1 LPDAGRKEVDADG
14 PPNVE
19 WPGNTVTSGTVMNP
33 TVAGTRERFTPDE
46 RTFEQMSKE
55 RLMRAVAC
63 AGLSLVAAVLIAGRF
78 ERRSSAAPQSEKTA
92 EQEFKNIKVL
102 KGLPASQLFPLMQF
116 FTVSLGTKCDYCHVG
131 RDAKGEFHWESDDK
145 PEKNTAR
152 QMMQMVIALNHSQG
166 YGLDPGAVSCY
177 TCHLGHTRPTSL
189 PTLPLPE
196 PTPTASATPATP
208 RPRETPPT
216 VQQIYDKYVAAVG
229 GAEAASKF
237 QTIVFKG
244 TRGSAQGQWPFE
256 ATLQGP
262 DKFVMVTQVPKQGT
276 FISGLNGANGWV
288 SNPSLTRALSPS
300 ELKDAEHMAEG
311 FRLIKFTPTATMRSV
326 GRRKVGDL
334 DAYIV
339 IDRPSEGVSR
349 RYFFDAQTGLLRR
362 IMTLTQTMLSPLL
375 EQADFDDY
383 RDVDGVKIPFVFR
396 ISTVDANGS
405 TTRTVAEVRHGV
417 PVEDKVFVMPPAA
430 ATAPKP

>member
-1 LPDAGRKEVDADG
+1 
-14 PPNVE
+14 
-19 WPGNTVTSGTVMNP
+19 MNP
-33 TVAGTRERFTPDE
+33 TVTDSRERCTPDE

-78 ERRSSAAPQSEKTA
+78 ERRSSAAPQTEKTA
-92 EQEFKNIKVL
+92 EQEYKNIKVL
-102 KGLPASQLFPLMQF
+102 KGLPASQLIPLMQS
-116 FTVSLGTKCDYCHVG
+116 FTVSLGTNCNFCHVG

-152 QMMQMVIALNHSQG
+152 QMMQMVITLNHSQG

-177 TCHLGHTRPTSL
+177 TCHRGRTGPVSL

-196 PTPTASATPATP
+196 PTPAPTPIVTAGPTPTP

-216 VQQIYDKYVAAVG
+216 VQQIYDKYVAALG
-229 GAEAASKF
+229 GADAASKF

-244 TRGSAQGQWPFE
+244 TRDTAQGKWPFE
-256 ATLQGP
+256 ATLKGP
-262 DKFVMVTQVPKQGT
+262 DKFVMVTQVPQRGT
-276 FISGLNGANGWV
+276 FMSGLNGANGWV
-288 SNPSLTRALSPS
+288 SNPNLTRALTPS

-339 IDRPSEGVSR
+339 VDRPSEGVTR

-417 PVEDKVFVMPPAA
+417 AVEDKVFEMPPAA
-430 ATAPKP
+430 ATTPKP

>member
-1 LPDAGRKEVDADG
+1 M
-14 PPNVE
+14 
-19 WPGNTVTSGTVMNP
+19 T
-33 TVAGTRERFTPDE
+33 
-46 RTFEQMSKE
+46 KE
-55 RLMRAVAC
+55 RLMRAVVCAAWSVLAC
-63 AGLSLVAAVLIAGRF
+63 VMLAGRSAPA
-78 ERRSSAAPQSEKTA
+78 SSAAQQPQGDKPV
-92 EQEFKNIKVL
+92 EQTRKNIKVL
-102 KGLPASQLFPLMQF
+102 KGLPESQLFPLMNLVA
-116 FTVSLGTKCDYCHVG
+116 TSLGVKCDFCHVKQG
-131 RDAKGEFHWESDDK
+131 KDPKTGFDNWVWESDDK

-152 QMMQMVIALNHSQG
+152 QMMQMVLTLNHSQS
-166 YGLDPGAVSCY
+166 YGLDPGSVSCY
-177 TCHLGHTRPTSL
+177 TCHRGRTGPVSL

-196 PTPTASATPATP
+196 PTPAPTPTASATPATP

-229 GAEAASKF
+229 GADAASKF

-244 TRGSAQGQWPFE
+244 TRDSAQGHWPFE
-256 ATLQGP
+256 ATLKGS
-262 DKFVMVTQVPKQGT
+262 DKFVMVTQVPQRGT
-276 FISGLNGANGWV
+276 FSAGLSGANGWV
-288 SNPSLTRALSPS
+288 SNPGLTRALSPS
-300 ELKDAEHMAEG
+300 ELKDAQHIAEG
-311 FRLIKFTPTATMRSV
+311 FRLVKFTPTATMRSV

-396 ISTVDANGS
+396 ISTVDGSGS
-405 TTRTVAEVRHGV
+405 TVRTVAEVKHGV
-417 PVEDKVFVMPPAA
+417 PVEDKVFEMPPAPA
-430 ATAPKP
+430 AAPKP